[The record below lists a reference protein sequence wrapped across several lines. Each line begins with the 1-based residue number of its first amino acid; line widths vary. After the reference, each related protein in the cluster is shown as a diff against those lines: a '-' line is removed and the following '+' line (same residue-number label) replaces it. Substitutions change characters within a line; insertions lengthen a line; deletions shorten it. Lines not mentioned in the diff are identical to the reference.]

1 MAPRGEGRL
10 VPIPPRVRAIA
21 PPALPVRILGL
32 ALLLAL
38 ALMVGAKPA
47 AAKTPCW
54 KQVVQDWFEDSTI
67 DRTYPRPLLQ
77 RRAQERPQRHQG
89 LQQLRRGHPERAPA
103 RRSRPGHSRRHRQ
116 RRPDTAGE
124 ADSAAWQCERS
135 RPGRAATGVL
145 QASVR
150 QAGPARGRLDA
161 GPAHDHGRI
170 GSPARRRGSR
180 RADYAPLPGQASR
193 SSGHVEPD
201 SGTTPRIARICR
213 DLFNPSDAISSLT
226 NPLADGLLRRLG
238 APQTASTRR

>member
-21 PPALPVRILGL
+21 PPALPVRIFGL

-67 DRTYPRPLLQ
+67 DRTYPRHCYSDALKNVPNDVKDYSSFEEDIRSALQ
-77 RRAQERPQRHQG
+77 RVSRARTLANTGSGASTQ
-89 LQQLRRGHPERAPA
+89 PEKPTQ
-103 RRSRPGHSRRHRQ
+103 RPGS
-116 RRPDTAGE
+116 
-124 ADSAAWQCERS
+124 ADEVVQAEPR
-135 RPGRAATGVL
+135 TGVL

-193 SSGHVEPD
+193 PSGHVEPD
-201 SGTTPRIARICR
+201 SGPPPELLEFAGICSIRPTP
-213 DLFNPSDAISSLT
+213 F
-226 NPLADGLLRRLG
+226 LA
-238 APQTASTRR
+238 

>member
-21 PPALPVRILGL
+21 PPALPVRIFGL

-67 DRTYPRPLLQ
+67 DRTYPRSLLQ
-77 RRAQERPQRHQG
+77 RRAQERPQRRQG
-89 LQQLRRGHPERAPA
+89 LQQLRRGHPERAPT
-103 RRSRPGHSRRHRQ
+103 RLSRPDPRQHRQ
-116 RRPDTAGE
+116 RRLDTARE
-124 ADSAAWQCERS
+124 ADAASWQCERS
-135 RPGRAATGVL
+135 RPSRAGTGVL

-150 QAGPARGRLDA
+150 QAGPARSRLDA

-170 GSPARRRGSR
+170 GSPARRRRSR

-213 DLFNPSDAISSLT
+213 DLFKPSDAISSLT